1 MMNMSKAGFCAA
13 KSKLL
18 NAMMLAALAVHGVAL
33 AEDVETTKH
42 KEGQHV
48 IPESAHTVTANVG
61 FTTDYI
67 FRGIS
72 QTSGNPAVQG
82 GIDFAHASGLYA
94 GIWGSN
100 VSWVSDFN
108 AGVSSSLELDTYFGF
123 RNSLADDFSY
133 DIGFIRYN
141 YPASNYAAGATKA
154 DTDEI
159 YGAIGYKWIT
169 VKYSHGL
176 GQFLTVPGAEG
187 TNYIE
192 VNASVPLGDTG
203 ITLGAHAGKQTYKG
217 TAADALAL
225 AGTSAT
231 YSDYKLSIAK
241 DIGGYVLSLA
251 ASDTNASGF
260 YTTPAGKDLGR
271 STVTLS
277 VTHAF

>member
-1 MMNMSKAGFCAA
+1 MNMSKASFCAA

-18 NAMMLAALAVHGVAL
+18 NALMVTALAVHGVAL
-33 AEDVETTKH
+33 AEDVETTQH

-82 GIDFAHASGLYA
+82 GIDYAHASGLYA
-94 GIWGSN
+94 GVWGSN
-100 VSWVSDFN
+100 ISWISDFN

-133 DIGFIRYN
+133 DVGFVRYN

-159 YGAIGYKWIT
+159 YGALGFKWIT
-169 VKYSHGL
+169 AKYSYGL
-176 GQFLTVPGAEG
+176 GKFLTVPGAAG
-187 TNYIE
+187 TSYFE

-217 TAADALAL
+217 TASGALAL

-241 DIGGYVLSLA
+241 DMNGYVVSLA
-251 ASDTNASGF
+251 ASDTNAGGF

-271 STVTLS
+271 STVILS

>member
-1 MMNMSKAGFCAA
+1 MNMSKASFYAA

-33 AEDVETTKH
+33 AEDAETTKH

-82 GIDFAHASGLYA
+82 GIDYAHASGLYA
-94 GIWGSN
+94 GVWGSN
-100 VSWVSDFN
+100 ISWISDFN

-133 DIGFIRYN
+133 DIGFVRYN

-159 YGAIGYKWIT
+159 YGALGFKWIT
-169 VKYSHGL
+169 AKYSYGL
-176 GQFLTVPGAEG
+176 GKFLTVPGAAG
-187 TNYIE
+187 TSYIE
-192 VNASVPLGDTG
+192 INASVPLGDTG
-203 ITLGAHAGKQTYKG
+203 ITLGAHMGKQTYKG

-241 DIGGYVLSLA
+241 DVNGYVFSLA

>member
-1 MMNMSKAGFCAA
+1 MMKASKASFGAA

-18 NAMMLAALAVHGVAL
+18 NSLMLAALAVPGVAM
-33 AEDVETTKH
+33 AEEAS
-42 KEGQHV
+42 
-48 IPESAHTVTANVG
+48 PFSANVG

-100 VSWVSDFN
+100 VSWISDFN

-123 RNSLADDFSY
+123 RNSLADDFGY
-133 DIGFIRYN
+133 DVGFIRYN
-141 YPASNYAAGATKA
+141 YPASNYPAGATKA

-159 YGAIGYKWIT
+159 YGALGYKWIT
-169 VKYSHGL
+169 AKYSYGL
-176 GQFLTVPGAEG
+176 GKFLTVPGAAG

-241 DIGGYVLSLA
+241 DINGYVVSLA

-271 STVTLS
+271 STVVLS